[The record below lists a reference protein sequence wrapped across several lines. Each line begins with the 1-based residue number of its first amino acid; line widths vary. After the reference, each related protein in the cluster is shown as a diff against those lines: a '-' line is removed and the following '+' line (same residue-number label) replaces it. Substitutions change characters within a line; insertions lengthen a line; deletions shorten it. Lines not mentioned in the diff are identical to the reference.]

1 LATKR
6 STRGTAATAAVR
18 SRVIPTAIVPS
29 VAPSPLGA
37 KEVRAEFMELLAA
50 GARIRPAGLAKDDP
64 MRLVRGRYA
73 PTSLIEL
80 FDTRF
85 FLSDYFQTPQ
95 LRYFIAYVVQPDR
108 ATGKVRFI
116 YPRIVY
122 KDGSLIWRAA
132 SHMVSSDDDFWIGK
146 GDIRTEVIGD
156 EEHYE
161 SVESTTDLPFEMQT
175 ALEIVAR
182 RTIKIRSEALAL
194 DLVLRNAPASRVRAY
209 GDFTALRDLAA
220 RNPRNLIHGGRPVAS
235 IGRGKDGRKD
245 PRTLRF
251 VKGYEPDFRGGILE
265 MAESMSVLYG
275 GKLTRYRI
283 LSMNKRVQ
291 YLFFSGPLQVWMIPP
306 QATTTELSSFGVRT
320 VDVVVDDDLCCPGYE
335 YHFLDDTVDPPVFY
349 SQIPEGYAGEVGPN
363 DDSRADASPWLN
375 ELAVIQDFRRH
386 VLKAGA
392 KRGAAQ
398 AAKPRFGEPA
408 KPRFG
413 AAAKPQFGKAAKARV
428 VKDVAPRT
436 PEPDTSRPAKVAKA
450 ERPAK
455 AAKAARP
462 AKNAKAARPAKAA
475 KAARPAKAAKPRPA
489 KAAKRR

>member
-1 LATKR
+1 LATRR
-6 STRGTAATAAVR
+6 STRGKAATAPAR
-18 SRVIPTAIVPS
+18 ARLIPTAIVPS
-29 VAPSPLGA
+29 VVPSPLA
-37 KEVRAEFMELLAA
+37 PKEVRAEFTRLLAA
-50 GARIRPAGLAKDDP
+50 GARIRPAGTAKDDP
-64 MRLVRGRYA
+64 MQLLRGRYA

-95 LRYFIAYVVQPDR
+95 LRYFIAYVVQPEPGSSGGST
-108 ATGKVRFI
+108 AGVNGKVRSI

-175 ALEIVAR
+175 ALEVVAR

-209 GDFTALRDLAA
+209 SDFTALRDRAA
-220 RNPRNLIHGGRPVAS
+220 KNPRNLINGGRPVAT
-235 IGRGKDGRKD
+235 IRRGRDGRKD
-245 PRTLRF
+245 PGTLRF

-265 MAESMSVLYG
+265 TAESMSVLYG

-283 LSMNKRVQ
+283 LSVNKRVQ
-291 YLFFSGPLQVWMIPP
+291 YLFFSGPLQVWIIPP

-363 DDSRADASPWLN
+363 DDSRADASPWLDA
-375 ELAVIQDFRRH
+375 LAVIQEFRRQ
-386 VLKAGA
+386 VLKAGGAA
-392 KRGAAQ
+392 KRRSGAGSEKLRREVPTAEPRGKSK
-398 AAKPRFGEPA
+398 AATPRPKHAKSGSAKPA
-408 KPRFG
+408 L
-413 AAAKPQFGKAAKARV
+413 V
-428 VKDVAPRT
+428 
-436 PEPDTSRPAKVAKA
+436 
-450 ERPAK
+450 
-455 AAKAARP
+455 
-462 AKNAKAARPAKAA
+462 
-475 KAARPAKAAKPRPA
+475 